1 MATALLLTR
10 NLFGA
15 QRAYDSV
22 FQALCAPDVEDLG
35 GPRNGKEMEILDA
48 VLRRQ
53 YDFEVAYAAACRSIG
68 WHFALYARDRLGL
81 DYGDSGL
88 LYLDRAER
96 GSAVTRFYF
105 EISPAVESA
114 LRALYPD
121 RPLDTERALGR
132 ALYHLGPGFRWV
144 IQGFALEY
152 TGAMASSMGAQEA
165 LDAVLRYRYP

>member
-15 QRAYDSV
+15 DRAYSSI
-22 FQALCAPDVEDLG
+22 FGFLCSPDIEAFG
-35 GPRNGKEMEILDA
+35 GPRTGKERVLLDA
-48 VLRRQ
+48 ALSRR
-53 YDFEVAYAAACRSIG
+53 FEFKAAYAAACRSIG
-68 WHFALYARDRLGL
+68 WHFALYARDHLGL
-81 DYGDSGL
+81 DYCDKAL
-88 LYLDRAER
+88 LYFDRAER

-105 EISPAVESA
+105 EVSPAAESA
-114 LRALYPD
+114 LRALYPG

-144 IQGFALEY
+144 IQGFTLDY
-152 TGAMASSMGAQEA
+152 TGAMASSIGAQEA